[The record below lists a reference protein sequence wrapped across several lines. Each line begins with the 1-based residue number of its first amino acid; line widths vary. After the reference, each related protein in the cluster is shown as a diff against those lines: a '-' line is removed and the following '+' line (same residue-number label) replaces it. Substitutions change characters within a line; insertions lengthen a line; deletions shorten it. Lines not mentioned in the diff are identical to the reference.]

1 MIPEVVDEWLLVAYA
16 TLLGFTLVQYVRDK
30 VPFERAVLLVSM
42 CLTWLSYEL
51 LQVTADGLVANGA
64 PLHYALEGFALV
76 LLAGGLYG
84 LYWYWR
90 HGKDG
95 RDSGVALSGE

>member
-1 MIPEVVDEWLLVAYA
+1 MIPEIVDEWLLVAYA
-16 TLLGFTLVQYVRDK
+16 TLLVFTLVQYFRDEMA
-30 VPFERAVLLVSM
+30 FERTVLLVSM

-51 LQVTADGLVANGA
+51 LQVSDGIAANGA